1 MTAGCCCRTRRSLWH
16 AFLIFNI
23 VISLGAVS
31 SFALRPSSFARPRR
45 RRDASAK
52 KPTHQQKSA
61 LQVGGDNDDETQQTL
76 ILPVFPLRKS
86 VRVPSEA
93 LTLNLYEPRYL
104 QLAEYVLKQE
114 QQWFGAMYS
123 SKKPQFV
130 AKGDGPIVPMVEPG
144 DVGVVCSVL
153 FHEEAMVPVSR
164 DDGPRRRRIKLKG
177 LAIGRFRIE
186 QVLHNGYGRGSICDG
201 DSTVKPLPFILVEA
215 SRIDDIPTTTISQED
230 QAELEKRLYTTI
242 LERKGMTEQILVDLW
257 GDLVLGDESSDGEE
271 AAQAARRFEVL
282 LPSHLKKDSINKRAS
297 TSRESRELKVIEKVL
312 ASWAFDSTISIEDQ
326 RSQIFSFAVSSAAA
340 APENSVD
347 GRLLMRLLEGR
358 SSYDRL
364 QYAYDEMQKSKSW
377 QTIFSSFL

>member
-1 MTAGCCCRTRRSLWH
+1 MTADCCRTLRSLWH
-16 AFLIFNI
+16 AFLILYI

-31 SFALRPSSFARPRR
+31 SFAFRPSSFARPRR
-45 RRDASAK
+45 RRDACAK
-52 KPTHQQKSA
+52 KPTHHQKSA
-61 LQVGGDNDDETQQTL
+61 LQLGGRDNDDDTQQTL

-104 QLAEYVLKQE
+104 QLAEYVLKHE

-123 SKKPQFV
+123 SKKPQFI

-164 DDGPRRRRIKLKG
+164 DDDDGPRHRRIKLKG
-177 LAIGRFRIE
+177 LAIGRFRVE
-186 QVLHNGYGRGSICDG
+186 QVLHNGYGGGSICDG

-215 SRIDDIPTTTISQED
+215 SRIDDLPTTTISKED
-230 QAELEKRLYTTI
+230 QVELEKRLFTTI
-242 LERKGMTEQILVDLW
+242 LEREEMTDQILFDIW

-271 AAQAARRFEVL
+271 AAQAIRRFEVL

-297 TSRESRELKVIEKVL
+297 TSQKSRELKVIEKVL
-312 ASWAFDSTISIEDQ
+312 ASWAFDSTISTEDQ

-340 APENSVD
+340 NAQSVD
-347 GRLLMRLLEGR
+347 GRLRLLQGR
-358 SSYDRL
+358 STYDRL
-364 QYAYDEMQKSKSW
+364 KYAYDEMQKSKSW